1 MDTQAKIG
9 VVISNNAGDQ
19 IILIKEK
26 TEKHEKPLWNVIK
39 GSYGDKGDENI
50 FEAAQ
55 RECREEASVK
65 VELVNALGAYI
76 SKDKDRMR
84 IQFNFLAKVIEGE
97 PKVAPADEQQPRDE
111 NIQEIKW
118 FTREEI
124 SNLNQEEFISNR
136 IYELV
141 QDWIS
146 GKKYPLEVYKQVP
159 FGISNN

>member
-9 VVISNNAGDQ
+9 VVISNNTGDQ
-19 IILIKEK
+19 IVLIKEK
-26 TEKHEKPLWNVIK
+26 TEKHDKPLWNVIK
-39 GSYGDKGDENI
+39 GSYGDNGDENI

-76 SKDKDRMR
+76 SKDENRMR

-97 PKVAPADEQQPRDE
+97 PKIAPVDEQQPRDE

-118 FTREEI
+118 FSREEI

-141 QDWIS
+141 QDWLS
-146 GKKYPLEVYKQVP
+146 GKKYPLEVYKQVS